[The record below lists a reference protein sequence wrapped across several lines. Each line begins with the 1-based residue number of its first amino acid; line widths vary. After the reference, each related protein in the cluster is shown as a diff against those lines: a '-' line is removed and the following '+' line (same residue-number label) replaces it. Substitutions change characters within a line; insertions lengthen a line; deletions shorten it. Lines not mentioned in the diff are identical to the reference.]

1 MCLYL
6 SLYISFLLFGHLF
19 ISFFICQK
27 KNKKINKCPN
37 NKNEIYNDKYKH
49 TRDRLFGLPEEQKA
63 ANMFILL
70 LHQTDLA

>member
-6 SLYISFLLFGHLF
+6 SLYISFLLFEHLF

-27 KNKKINKCPN
+27 NNKKINKCPN
-37 NKNEIYNDKYKH
+37 NKKEIYDKYKH